1 MKGGIAVDPD
11 SGLEHSAHVYQD
23 GDDKYTVVLGLTD
36 IQSGR
41 NSYYK
46 LQLLESDSR
55 NSYWLFR
62 SWGRIG
68 TTIGGEYLLYNTSQ
82 NALKTH
88 VFIFFLLSPITVSFQ
103 LEIANFLKFL
113 FTRLYPLLL
122 LVPSPLVNDSF
133 IPPTCPNQ
141 RKLFILFGWSLLII
155 KLLLKNCCY

>member
-113 FTRLYPLLL
+113 FTRLYPLLHFFSWFLRL
-122 LVPSPLVNDSF
+122 LSMILLFPLHVLTNVN
-133 IPPTCPNQ
+133 C
-141 RKLFILFGWSLLII
+141 LFCLDDL
-155 KLLLKNCCY
+155 Y